1 MRHRVTLATES
12 LLWKADKVFA
22 SHFPFMIQLTD
33 SAVCQLRR
41 LLTESGAPTGS
52 GLRLAIE
59 RGGCAG
65 LQYSMRVALPAEGDR
80 VFSHDDVSVIVAADS
95 LELLEGSRID
105 YVDALNDAGFK
116 IENPHAARS
125 CGCGTSFEPKQ
136 AG

>member
-1 MRHRVTLATES
+1 
-12 LLWKADKVFA
+12 
-22 SHFPFMIQLTD
+22 MIQLTD

-41 LLTESGAPTGS
+41 LLTEHDAPAGS
-52 GLRLAIE
+52 GLRLAVE

-65 LQYSMRVALPAEGDR
+65 LQYAMRVALPAEGDQ
-80 VFSHDDVSVIVAADS
+80 VFSRDGVSVILAADS
-95 LELLEGSRID
+95 LDLLDGCRLD
-105 YVDALNDAGFK
+105 YVDSLNDAGFK

>member
-1 MRHRVTLATES
+1 MV
-12 LLWKADKVFA
+12 VA
-22 SHFPFMIQLTD
+22 SHVPFMIQLTD

-65 LQYSMRVALPAEGDR
+65 LQYSMRVALPAEGDQ
-80 VFSHDDVSVIVAADS
+80 VFAHDDVSVIVAADS
-95 LELLEGSRID
+95 LEMLEGSRID
-105 YVDALNDAGFK
+105 YVDSLNDAGFK
-116 IENPHAARS
+116 IENPQAARS

>member
-1 MRHRVTLATES
+1 
-12 LLWKADKVFA
+12 
-22 SHFPFMIQLTD
+22 MIQLTD

-41 LLTESGAPTGS
+41 LLTESHAPVGS

-65 LQYSMRVALPAEGDR
+65 LQYSMRVAQPVEGDR
-80 VFSHDDVSVIVAADS
+80 VYAQDGVAVIVAADS
-95 LELLEGSRID
+95 LDLLEGSRID

-136 AG
+136 DG